1 MEGGLLCHQ
10 IQLAEMMD
18 HYHRNII
25 TVGSKPPSP
34 PVSALGSDISAMMTF
49 SSLPVHVTN
58 RQQ

>member
-10 IQLAEMMD
+10 IQLADSMD

-25 TVGSKPPSP
+25 TVGSKPSSP
-34 PVSALGSDISAMMTF
+34 PVSALGSDISVMMKL

-58 RQQ
+58 WQ